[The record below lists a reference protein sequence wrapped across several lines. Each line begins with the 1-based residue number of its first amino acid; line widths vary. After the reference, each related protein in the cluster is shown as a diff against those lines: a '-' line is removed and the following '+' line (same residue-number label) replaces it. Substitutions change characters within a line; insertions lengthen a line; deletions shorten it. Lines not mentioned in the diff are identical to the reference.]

1 MKKTLL
7 LMTVLIIGFTVF
19 PIQKAQAIDP
29 VTIAILAPI
38 AIEAA
43 QIAAPYVLRGLRS
56 GGVHMI
62 KMGKDIIEIFYL
74 PIGVLQ
80 STLGLPF
87 GFLGNGVKNI
97 AVGFVA
103 PFKLALDALLMPI
116 AFCGIGTGS

>member
-1 MKKTLL
+1 
-7 LMTVLIIGFTVF
+7 MTVLIIGFTVF

-43 QIAAPYVLRGLRS
+43 QIAAPYVLRGLKT

-62 KMGKDIIEIFYL
+62 KMGKDVIEIFYL

-87 GFLGNGVKNI
+87 GLLGSGVKNI

-103 PFKLALDALLMPI
+103 PFKLALDALLLPI
-116 AFCGIGTGS
+116 AFCGIGTGG